1 MPLPL
6 GEGTLPVSPPANRAH
21 PGRGEG
27 QKGTLPALR
36 NRPSSHLGGSR
47 RRAQGGRSDGVRT
60 RANVRAAAGRMR
72 RVSVSVPPSPDHSA
86 NHSMHTSICAGMAL
100 HTQSSIHGLH
110 IRTVTAHATQTRELL
125 HTLHTTYYTCCV
137 YSILSTTV
145 LSSTRQLAVH
155 TEVWE
160 ARLARSQSRS
170 VTDPLCH
177 TIALSRNR
185 SVTPPQGAPPSRSRS
200 VTQPLHHATTPSRSC
215 SITKLRHR
223 PARSRL
229 GHGAALS
236 HDRSRSRS
244 VTEPLCA
251 TN

>member
-100 HTQSSIHGLH
+100 HTQSS
-110 IRTVTAHATQTRELL
+110 TVYTVYIYELSRLTRHRRELL
-125 HTLHTTYYTCCV
+125 HTLHTICCTCCV
-137 YSILSTTV
+137 YSILLTTV
-145 LSSTRQLAVH
+145 LSSTRQLAVGLH
-155 TEVWE
+155 LLVRLTARFHAWVWVP
-160 ARLARSQSRS
+160 SQSSS
-170 VTDPLCH
+170 VT
-177 TIALSRNR
+177 A
-185 SVTPPQGAPPSRSRS
+185 AP
-200 VTQPLHHATTPSRSC
+200 
-215 SITKLRHR
+215 
-223 PARSRL
+223 
-229 GHGAALS
+229 
-236 HDRSRSRS
+236 
-244 VTEPLCA
+244 
-251 TN
+251 